1 MNGFWQMGWMSKEL
15 IGLEMK
21 LMHCI
26 ETCNFFLYDRYQF
39 LMMELSDGI
48 IASTCT
54 YWRRHTAT
62 RLERNGDQHQCGS
75 PSSVFVQPLDHVF
88 STKFPVHMIPIYI
101 SNVILDEFGITNY
114 VQETVKAGLRFVDS
128 TIPKPFSKDE
138 CTSIG
143 VRVEVGWCCRLVH
156 RGHVG

>member
-1 MNGFWQMGWMSKEL
+1 MNRFWQMGWMPKEL

-26 ETCNFFLYDRYQF
+26 ETHNFFLYDWYQF
-39 LMMELSDGI
+39 LMMELSNGI

-54 YWRRHTAT
+54 YWRRHTVM
-62 RLERNGDQHQCGS
+62 RLERNWDRHRHGS
-75 PSSVFVQPLDHVF
+75 PSSIFVQPLNRIF

-101 SNVILDEFGITNY
+101 SNVILVEFRITNY

-128 TIPKPFSKDE
+128 TIPKPISKDK

-143 VRVEVGWCCRLVH
+143 VWVEVGWCCRLMYQ
-156 RGHVG
+156 GHVG